1 LSFIAGNEE
10 RRGCF
15 ALAIDVAIEFDDEKC
30 FDGREVLAFIN
41 SHAIEI
47 EPAEIFRGL
56 KMFDSLPRE
65 VELREVALGQCGGVK
80 FFEPGGGI
88 DRGNGGTGANIAKA
102 AFPIGA
108 VGHARCIASH
118 KSAYFD
124 RESVADQM
132 RMQLIVKRNG

>member
-1 LSFIAGNEE
+1 MSFIAGNEE

-88 DRGNGGTGANIAKA
+88 DRGTSTLLVEPMMFTPSSTSTPSELN
-102 AFPIGA
+102 
-108 VGHARCIASH
+108 HW
-118 KSAYFD
+118 
-124 RESVADQM
+124 
-132 RMQLIVKRNG
+132 